1 MVADGATVGAVL
13 AMRILQRVRRRSRG
27 DDHVYR
33 IPARCRQPVCRS
45 NLAADH
51 RWHAVAASR
60 PQRRRAAIPS
70 PPPRDSGRGHL
81 CNLCPRAQRGRG
93 RCRCGR
99 EGGVAVGGAVGR
111 TLCRPPAAAAA
122 ARARRGSGV
131 EGGGSDGKVGCAR
144 VGGCGRRTPPPP
156 PPPECPRGLP
166 PRAPPP
172 PPPPPPVR
180 TAGPSARIPG
190 PRRQRVPTGPPPRG
204 GSRRRAPPG
213 RPPRRRRA
221 PSRRG
226 GGCAGRDGQ
235 PRGEADPVVGR
246 GSGGGGHVCVC
257 ISGSAA
263 AGGGQPARRQQR
275 RRVVGSGA
283 STTTQCATPPR
294 SRRWRSSVT
303 PTRTGWRVRGDRP

>member
-144 VGGCGRRTPPPP
+144 VGGCGRRTDSRAGRPTQSSAAAAAAVVMSASASAAAQ
-156 PPPECPRGLP
+156 
-166 PRAPPP
+166 PRA
-172 PPPPPPVR
+172 
-180 TAGPSARIPG
+180 AGSQPADSSGGGSSAAARRRPPSA
-190 PRRQRVPTGPPPRG
+190 
-204 GSRRRAPPG
+204 
-213 RPPRRRRA
+213 RRRRA
-221 PSRRG
+221 
-226 GGCAGRDGQ
+226 
-235 PRGEADPVVGR
+235 
-246 GSGGGGHVCVC
+246 
-257 ISGSAA
+257 AA
-263 AGGGQPARRQQR
+263 AGGR
-275 RRVVGSGA
+275 A
-283 STTTQCATPPR
+283 SRPR
-294 SRRWRSSVT
+294 G
-303 PTRTGWRVRGDRP
+303 PGGG